1 MTYRIKGTKLTC
13 VKCQRREAIARR
25 LCRSCYTAAHKRG
38 NLNDYS
44 TLGPEDVF
52 ESRINKA
59 GDCWLWTG
67 TKNGYGYGIFLMP
80 GEKAVRAH
88 RYSYEFFKGP
98 IPEGLIVMHTCDN
111 PPCVNPAHLQLGTK
125 ADNNADTAI
134 KHRHHYG
141 TEHWNGRLTSANVQ
155 YIRDSDKA
163 QIILAKE
170 LGVSQAH
177 ISRIKSQ
184 HNRRDG

>member
-1 MTYRIKGTKLTC
+1 MTYRIKGTKFTC

-134 KHRHHYG
+134 KRRHNYG
-141 TEHWNGRLTSANVQ
+141 TKHWNGRLTEQDVID
-155 YIRDSDKA
+155 IRMSFEKTKD
-163 QIILAKE
+163 LAKQY
-170 LGVSQAH
+170 GVNASH
-177 ISRIKSQ
+177 IWRIRYG
-184 HNRRDG
+184 NARRVC